1 MNSCTSE
8 GMELCSKSA
17 SNSAFTTSAA
27 RMSLPEPEAASTG
40 VARSFIRS
48 EVMLATVKSVTRL
61 RKLKT
66 GVGRPFDST
75 PSHCLPTK
83 KFSFTLT
90 VSSSRIAA
98 L

>member
-1 MNSCTSE
+1 M
-8 GMELCSKSA
+8 LRSKSS
-17 SNSAFTTSAA
+17 SNCAFTTSAA
-27 RMSLPEPEAASTG
+27 RISRPLPETESTG
-40 VARSFIRS
+40 VARSFILS

-83 KFSFTLT
+83 KFSLTRT
-90 VSSSRIAA
+90 VSSSCMDA